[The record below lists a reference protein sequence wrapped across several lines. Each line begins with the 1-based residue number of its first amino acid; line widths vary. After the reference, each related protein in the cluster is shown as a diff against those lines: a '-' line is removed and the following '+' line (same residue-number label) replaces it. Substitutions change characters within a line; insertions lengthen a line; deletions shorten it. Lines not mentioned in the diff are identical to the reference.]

1 VRAEPPSERIDE
13 LGDGASRFHRAS
25 DGVTLHYSHWPN
37 GDDPR
42 AILVYLHGIASHSRW
57 FGETAVDLASHG
69 VSVYA
74 PDRRGSGRSQGA
86 RGDLPR
92 YERALADVDEVLAIV
107 RSENEGRPLF
117 LAGSSWA
124 AKLAVIYAAVRRES
138 LSGLLLLGPGL
149 IPRVTLPLPRQI
161 EVIVGHL
168 IVPTASVP
176 IPLTPELYTTNLNYL
191 DFIRND
197 ELRLLT
203 ATTRFF
209 WETARLDRR
218 REQAS
223 AALRVPLLV
232 IQGENDRMMEVPK
245 TAEWF
250 SRLRIDDKT
259 YLGYPGGSHTLE
271 FEADRARY
279 VADISAWLLARSPV
293 QSRKPRPTKG
303 ADG

>member
-1 VRAEPPSERIDE
+1 
-13 LGDGASRFHRAS
+13 
-25 DGVTLHYSHWPN
+25 
-37 GDDPR
+37 
-42 AILVYLHGIASHSRW
+42 VYLHGIASHSKW
-57 FGETAVDLASHG
+57 FGETALDLAGRG

-74 PDRRGSGRSQGA
+74 PDRRGSGRSQGP

-92 YERALADVDEVLAIV
+92 YERALVDVDELLVVV
-107 RSENEGRPLF
+107 RSENQGRPLF

-124 AKLAVIYAAVRRES
+124 AKVAVIYAATRPES

-168 IVPTASVP
+168 IVPTTTVP
-176 IPLTPELYTTNLNYL
+176 IPLTPELYTTNPKYLN
-191 DFIRND
+191 FIRSD
-197 ELRLLT
+197 DLRLMT

-232 IQGENDRMMEVPK
+232 IQGENDKMMDVPK

-271 FEADRARY
+271 FESDRARY
-279 VADISAWLLARSPV
+279 VADIADWLLARSSAP
-293 QSRKPRPTKG
+293 SRQAKPTRG
-303 ADG
+303 AHG

>member
-1 VRAEPPSERIDE
+1 VKADTAAE
-13 LGDGASRFHRAS
+13 GMDGGGHAVSRFLQAS
-25 DGVTLHYSHWPN
+25 DGVTLHYSQWSAG
-37 GDDPR
+37 GDAR
-42 AILVYLHGIASHSRW
+42 AVLVYLHGIASHSTW
-57 FGETAVDLASHG
+57 FRETAVDLAGRS

-74 PDRRGSGRSQGA
+74 PDRRGSGRSQGL

-92 YERALADVDEVLAIV
+92 YGRALVDVDELLTIV
-107 RSENEGRPLF
+107 RSENPRRRIF

-124 AKLAVIYAAVRRES
+124 AKLAVVYAATRPGS

-161 EVIVGHL
+161 EVIIGHL
-168 IVPTASVP
+168 IAPTARVP
-176 IPLTPELYTTNLNYL
+176 IPLTPELYTTNRMYL

-197 ELRLLT
+197 EMRLLT

-223 AALRVPLLV
+223 AVLDVPLLV
-232 IQGENDRMMEVPK
+232 IQGENDRMMDVTK
-245 TAEWF
+245 TTEWF

-259 YLGYPGGSHTLE
+259 YFGYPGASHTLE
-271 FEADRARY
+271 FEPNRTGY
-279 VADISAWLLARSPV
+279 VADIAEWLLARSSV
-293 QSRKPRPTKG
+293 QKSAER
-303 ADG
+303 

>member
-1 VRAEPPSERIDE
+1 VRAGPPAQRINE
-13 LGDGASRFHRAS
+13 LGDGASRFLQAS

-37 GDDPR
+37 GDDAR

-57 FGETAVDLASHG
+57 FGETAVDLAGQG

-74 PDRRGSGRSQGA
+74 PDRRGSGRSQGP
-86 RGDLPR
+86 RGHLPR
-92 YERALADVDEVLAIV
+92 YERALVDVDEVLNIV
-107 RSENEGRPLF
+107 RSENPGRPLF

-124 AKLAVIYAAVRRES
+124 AKLAVIYAATRPES

-149 IPRVTLPLPRQI
+149 IPRVTLPVQRQI

-168 IVPTASVP
+168 IVPTARVP
-176 IPLTPELYTTNLNYL
+176 IPLTPELYTTNPKYL

-197 ELRLLT
+197 ALRLLT

-209 WETARLDRR
+209 WETGRLDRR

-223 AALRVPLLV
+223 AVLRGPLLV
-232 IQGENDRMMEVPK
+232 IQGENDKMMDVPK

-259 YLGYPGGSHTLE
+259 YLAYPGGSHTLE
-271 FEADRARY
+271 FESDRTRY
-279 VADISAWLLARSPV
+279 VADIAEWLLARSSV
-293 QSRKPRPTKG
+293 QSRKPT
-303 ADG
+303 DGR

>member
-1 VRAEPPSERIDE
+1 MRTDPPAERIDE
-13 LGDGASRFHRAS
+13 RSDGASRFLQAS
-25 DGVTLHYSHWPN
+25 DGVTLHYSHWPA
-37 GDDPR
+37 GHDAR
-42 AILVYLHGIASHSRW
+42 VVLVYLHGIASHSTW
-57 FGETAVDLASHG
+57 FAETAVDLAGCG

-74 PDRRGSGRSQGA
+74 PDRRGSGRSQGP
-86 RGDLPR
+86 RGDLRR
-92 YERALADVDEVLAIV
+92 YERALVDVDEVLTVV
-107 RSENEGRPLF
+107 RSENQGRPLF

-124 AKLAVIYAAVRRES
+124 AKLAVIYAAARRES

-161 EVIVGHL
+161 EVVVGHL

-176 IPLTPELYTTNLNYL
+176 IPLTPELYTTNPKYL

-223 AALRVPLLV
+223 AILRVPLLV
-232 IQGENDRMMEVPK
+232 IQGENDKMMDVPK

-271 FEADRARY
+271 FESDRPRY
-279 VADISAWLLARSPV
+279 VAEIAEWLLARSWV
-293 QSRKPRPTKG
+293 QSRKPMEGR
-303 ADG
+303 